1 MKQDNEKDWLEVCS
15 ELVKIFLPVAI
26 LSAGLF
32 GLFTEKLSN
41 EDSYMLITSGCL
53 GAGLNGNFKR

>member
-1 MKQDNEKDWLEVCS
+1 MKEDNEKDWLEICN
-15 ELVKIFLPVAI
+15 ELVKVFLPVAI
-26 LSAGLF
+26 LTAGLF
-32 GLFTEKLSN
+32 GLFTDKLSQ

>member
-1 MKQDNEKDWLEVCS
+1 MKNNEKDWLEVCS
-15 ELVKIFLPVAI
+15 ELVKIFLPVVI

-32 GLFTEKLSN
+32 GLYTEKLSE

>member
-1 MKQDNEKDWLEVCS
+1 MTDNEKDWLEVCS
-15 ELVKIFLPVAI
+15 ELVKIFLPVTI

-32 GLFTEKLSN
+32 GLYTDKLSN

>member
-1 MKQDNEKDWLEVCS
+1 MSDNEKDWLEVCS
-15 ELVKIFLPVAI
+15 QLVKIFLPVAI

-32 GLFTEKLSN
+32 GLYTDKLSN

>member
-1 MKQDNEKDWLEVCS
+1 MNDNEKDWIEVCS
-15 ELVKIFLPVAI
+15 ELVKIFLPVTI
-26 LSAGLF
+26 LATGLF
-32 GLFTEKLSN
+32 GLFTDKLPP